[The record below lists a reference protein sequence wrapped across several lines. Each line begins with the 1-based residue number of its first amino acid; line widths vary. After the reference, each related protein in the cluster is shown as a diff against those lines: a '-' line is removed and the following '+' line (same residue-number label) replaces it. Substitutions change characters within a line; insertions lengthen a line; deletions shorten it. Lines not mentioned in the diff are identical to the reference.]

1 MYPAFKSRYPF
12 HGFTSLSLHVCF
24 GLVWFFSI
32 RVLDY
37 EGEKFRTKFSYL

>member
-12 HGFTSLSLHVCF
+12 HGFTSLSLHVWF
-24 GLVWFFSI
+24 GLVFFN
-32 RVLDY
+32 RCVDY